1 MKTAAWFI
9 VSELLLVL
17 TIVLIFSNWQ
27 GSVNFTYAW
36 PLSGSALSITGAEH
50 GGRVLLA
57 FCTAILTLATF
68 VVGIIRLFKPSGK
81 SSSFPA
87 ATKTSAT
94 ASQAPSSK

>member
-27 GSVNFTYAW
+27 GSVNLSFSSS
-36 PLSGSALSITGAEH
+36 LSGSAFTITGGAH

-57 FCTAILTLATF
+57 IASALLTVATF
-68 VVGIIRLFKPSGK
+68 IVGLVRLVRSPRPRPIASTAL
-81 SSSFPA
+81 PA
-87 ATKTSAT
+87 T
-94 ASQAPSSK
+94 PPREISK